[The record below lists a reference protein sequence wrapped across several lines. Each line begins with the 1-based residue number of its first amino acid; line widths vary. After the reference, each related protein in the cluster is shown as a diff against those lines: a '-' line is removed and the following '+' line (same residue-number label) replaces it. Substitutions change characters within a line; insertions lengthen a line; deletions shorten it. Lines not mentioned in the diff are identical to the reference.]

1 MSKLGTHTA
10 ISIALFKV
18 DPLVNYIEITV
29 SVIVMKF
36 PEKKLPV
43 IAVVRI
49 SYMLLSSVRPSNHNL
64 SFYIFVRETH
74 DGSTNAADDS

>member
-1 MSKLGTHTA
+1 
-10 ISIALFKV
+10 
-18 DPLVNYIEITV
+18 
-29 SVIVMKF
+29 MKF

-49 SYMLLSSVRPSNHNL
+49 SYMLPSSVRPSNHNL